1 MTPDQIFQL
10 LIAGVTIGS
19 IYALIALGF
28 VVIYNVT
35 GVINLAQGEF
45 AMLGALIAITLT
57 SETPLFH
64 RAFVVN
70 LNLPLIIAI
79 ALATLLVMGV
89 GALMYLIV
97 IRWARTDSVIIQII
111 ITIGISIALR
121 GIALIAWG
129 TDPFRL
135 SEFSEGPPIQIGN
148 AVLTRQDL
156 WVIGS
161 AFVLM
166 LLLYLFFQRT
176 FIGVSL
182 RACAVNRVAAR
193 LMGINVSHMMLLAF
207 ALSAGIGALA
217 GIVIAPKTFMGY
229 DTGTYLGLKGF
240 VAAIAIGGLS
250 DERGAIIGG
259 LLLGVLEI
267 LAAGLI
273 SSGYKDAIAF
283 LVLIAVLFVQ
293 TTGIL
298 QRGAKREAAGV

>member
-1 MTPDQIFQL
+1 MTPDQLFQL
-10 LIAGVTIGS
+10 FIAGLTIGS

-28 VVIYNVT
+28 VVIHNVT

-57 SETPLFH
+57 SETPLFN
-64 RAFVVN
+64 RAFTVSW
-70 LNLPLIIAI
+70 NLPLVVGIV
-79 ALATLLVMGV
+79 LATLLVMGV
-89 GALMYLIV
+89 GALVYLIV
-97 IRWARTDSVIIQII
+97 IRAARTDSVIIQII
-111 ITIGISIALR
+111 ITIGIAIALR
-121 GIALIAWG
+121 GIALIIWG
-129 TDPFRL
+129 TDPYRL
-135 SEFSEGPPIQIGN
+135 PEFSEGPPIHIGG

-161 AFVLM
+161 ALALFI
-166 LLLYLFFQRT
+166 LLYLFFQRT
-176 FIGVSL
+176 FIGASL
-182 RACAVNRVAAR
+182 RACSVNRTAAR
-193 LMGINVSHMMLLAF
+193 LMGINVPHMMLLAF
-207 ALSAGIGALA
+207 VLSAGIGALA

-240 VAAIAIGGLS
+240 VAAIVIGGLS

-259 LLLGVLEI
+259 LLLGILEI

-283 LVLIAVLFVQ
+283 LVLVVVLLVQ

-298 QRGAKREAAGV
+298 RRGTRREAAGV